1 MQKNE
6 KSRKER
12 ISQSVLRQK
21 RIPILGE
28 VIDSFFTT
36 LPILSAYSGVSVTI
50 ILYETI
56 KEYMLVWFP
65 WMTLGYFILIL
76 VSLFSPLVILV
87 YKYVIPSVWHFR
99 STQMSH
105 LEGKIDKLSEQLK
118 KLQEGLN
125 ENSSSK

>member
-1 MQKNE
+1 MPKI
-6 KSRKER
+6 KVKR
-12 ISQSVLRQK
+12 VLKQK

-36 LPILSAYSGVSVTI
+36 LPILSAYSGISVTI
-50 ILYETI
+50 ILYEMT
-56 KEYMLVWFP
+56 KQYMLVWFP
-65 WMTLGYFILIL
+65 WMNLGYFIIIL
-76 VSLFSPLVILV
+76 VALFSPLVLLV

-105 LEGKIDKLSEQLK
+105 LEMKIDKLSKQLE
-118 KLQEGLN
+118 KLQEGQN

>member
-1 MQKNE
+1 MRKSKKNRG
-6 KSRKER
+6 KRVY
-12 ISQSVLRQK
+12 QSVLRQR

-36 LPILSAYSGVSVTI
+36 LPMLSVYSGVSVTI
-50 ILYETI
+50 ILYELTKQYI
-56 KEYMLVWFP
+56 VGWLP
-65 WMTLGYFILIL
+65 WMNLGYFIIIL
-76 VSLFSPLVILV
+76 VSLCIPLVLVV

-105 LEGKIDKLSEQLK
+105 LEMKMDKLSKQLE
-118 KLQEGLN
+118 KLQKAQD